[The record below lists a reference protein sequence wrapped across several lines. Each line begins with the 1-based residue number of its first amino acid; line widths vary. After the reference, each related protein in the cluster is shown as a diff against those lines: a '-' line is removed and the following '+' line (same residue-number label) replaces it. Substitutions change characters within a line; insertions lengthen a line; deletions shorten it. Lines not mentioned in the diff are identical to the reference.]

1 MAFKLFESKV
11 SKCDEDELVRPH
23 GFCSRRN
30 GSRWFESFDRMLES
44 TRLGLA
50 ILGYG
55 DGCYL
60 LGWFEKILF

>member
-11 SKCDEDELVRPH
+11 SKCEEDELARRH
-23 GFCSRRN
+23 RFCQGMN
-30 GSRWFESFDRMLES
+30 GSRWIEPFDPVLES

-55 DGCYL
+55 
-60 LGWFEKILF
+60 